1 MVTNFIVVNRLTSAN
16 GVGNSAICLYEYL
29 DEKYSKPI
37 VVCMRSDSDYSG
49 LKNIHVFPVKILYS
63 LETIV
68 LPLFALFYS
77 RKHYIK
83 HSFEVLLA
91 KPNYFHIHFDH
102 NMKKE
107 YGRRN
112 VLKAMTRA
120 VASKVSKVAYE
131 VALRRGAIMVAPSQ
145 LLVDRLKLDKI
156 NLSNSFHVLPNC
168 LSQSDFITLI
178 ARFTFCD
185 KKSVF
190 SKKKSKQSKNTA
202 AIIANGDFN
211 FKVLNRIDE
220 VLRVIPSDWQ
230 LLIVGIG
237 RKYEIPTKYQNRIR
251 AMDRISRL
259 DLWDLLESLGA
270 IVIASPFESFSMVA
284 LEGIVQGVPIISLG
298 PTGIQ
303 EFYDEYVKMT
313 GVKSLFMNQGSQ
325 LMFSSKSFLT
335 DSFENQTG
343 FQKFLLSKRQ
353 EAFNEM
359 NL

>member
-1 MVTNFIVVNRLTSAN
+1 MIANFIVVNRLTSAN
-16 GVGNSAICLYEYL
+16 GVGNSAVCLYEYL
-29 DEKYSKPI
+29 SKKYSKPI
-37 VVCMRSDSDYSG
+37 VVCMRGDSYYSG
-49 LKNIHVFPVKILYS
+49 LKNIHVFPVKIPYS

-68 LPLFALFYS
+68 LPLFALFYT

-91 KPNYFHIHFDH
+91 KPSYFHIHFDH
-102 NMKKE
+102 KMKKD

-112 VLKAMTRA
+112 VIKAVTRSI
-120 VASKVSKVAYE
+120 ASKVSKIAYE
-131 VALRRGAIMVAPSQ
+131 IALRRGAVMVAPSQ

-156 NLSNSFHVLPNC
+156 SLSSSFHVLPNC
-168 LSQSDFITLI
+168 LSQNDFTSLI
-178 ARFTFCD
+178 SRFAFCD
-185 KKSVF
+185 EKSF
-190 SKKKSKQSKNTA
+190 LSKKNSKQLKNTA

-220 VLRVIPSDWQ
+220 VLTVIPSEWE

-237 RKYEIPTKYQNRIR
+237 KKYKIPTKYQNRIR
-251 AMDRISRL
+251 GIDGISRD
-259 DLWDLLESLGA
+259 DLWNLLESLGA

-298 PTGIQ
+298 STGIQ
-303 EFYDEYVKMT
+303 EFYDEYVRVT
-313 GVKSLFMNQGSQ
+313 GVKSLFFNQGSQ
-325 LMFSSKSFLT
+325 PMFSSKGFLM
-335 DSFENQTG
+335 DSIENQTG